1 MGRLIRPKT
10 WDGNCRNFGDFWDSR
25 ECPKTVVGCC
35 VRICVINSILVIRRP
50 EMGMEIGSTKRNRCR
65 KCGLPVDSPLTLFWD
80 CKNSPGFVINGLK
93 LSMCFGMKL
102 YEMSDLIWCGVEINR
117 LMINED

>member
-1 MGRLIRPKT
+1 MGRRIGPKT
-10 WDGNCRNFGDFWDSR
+10 WDRIVEFFGDFWAVR
-25 ECPKTVVGCC
+25 ECLETVVGCC

-80 CKNSPGFVINGLK
+80 CKNSPGF
-93 LSMCFGMKL
+93 M
-102 YEMSDLIWCGVEINR
+102 
-117 LMINED
+117 